1 LIILP
6 AVSGISDF
14 DRAKGVLFSGSELQV
29 PIPALTVGD
38 TKTAASR
45 PHPLV
50 EASTSNRGGSAMK
63 RRDFLKVTG
72 VGLAAGIVASP
83 AIAQSA
89 PEVKWRLT
97 ASWPKSLDTLYGGC
111 EYFCKRVAEITD
123 NRFQIQSF
131 AAGELVP
138 GLQVL
143 DAVSNGT
150 VEMGNTALYY
160 YWGKNPAFTF
170 GTALPFGLNTRQHI
184 SWLLFGGG
192 QDMINDLLREHNA
205 YGIPTG
211 STGAQMGGW
220 FRKEIKSTE
229 DFKGLKFRIG
239 GFAGTIIAK
248 VGGSPQQIAAGDI
261 YPALEKG
268 TIDAAE
274 WVGPYDDEKLGFV
287 KVAKY
292 YYYPGWWEGT
302 GQGHNVINLEKWNAL
317 PKPYQAALTAA
328 SHDTFTWVTGK
339 YDYVNPPALKRLV
352 GAGALL
358 RAFPQEV
365 MENCYGAATEIY
377 ADLSKSNPHFGK
389 MYPSLLAYRNES
401 LAWMQVA
408 ELSYDSFMMR
418 MRTRT

>member
-1 LIILP
+1 
-6 AVSGISDF
+6 
-14 DRAKGVLFSGSELQV
+14 
-29 PIPALTVGD
+29 
-38 TKTAASR
+38 
-45 PHPLV
+45 
-50 EASTSNRGGSAMK
+50 MK
-63 RRDFLKVTG
+63 RREFLKVG
-72 VGLAAGIVASP
+72 GIGLAASTVAAP

-89 PEVKWRLT
+89 PEVKWRLA
-97 ASWPKSLDTLYGGC
+97 ASWPKALDTLYGGC
-111 EYFCKRVAEITD
+111 EYFCKRVAEVTD

-131 AAGELVP
+131 AAGEIVP

-170 GTALPFGLNTRQHI
+170 GTALPFGLDTRQHI
-184 SWLLFGGG
+184 SWLLWGDG
-192 QDMINDLLREHNA
+192 QTMINSLLKEFNCTSV
-205 YGIPTG
+205 PTG

-220 FRKEIKSTE
+220 FRKEIKTME
-229 DFKGLKFRIG
+229 DLKGLKFR
-239 GFAGTIIAK
+239 
-248 VGGSPQQIAAGDI
+248 VGGVPQQIAGGDI

-317 PKPYQAALTAA
+317 PKAYQAAIETA
-328 SHDTFTWVTGK
+328 SYDTFVWVTGK
-339 YDYVNPPALKRLV
+339 YDYVNPPALKRLLV
-352 GAGALL
+352 AGAIL
-358 RAFPQEV
+358 RPFPQEV
-365 MENCYGAATEIY
+365 LEACYSAANEIY
-377 ADLSKSNPHFGK
+377 ADLSKTNPHFNK
-389 MYPSLLAYRNES
+389 LYSSLSAFRNES
-401 LAWMQVA
+401 LAWHQVA

-418 MRTRT
+418 MRTRS

>member
-1 LIILP
+1 
-6 AVSGISDF
+6 
-14 DRAKGVLFSGSELQV
+14 
-29 PIPALTVGD
+29 
-38 TKTAASR
+38 
-45 PHPLV
+45 
-50 EASTSNRGGSAMK
+50 MK
-63 RRDFLKVTG
+63 RREFLKAGG
-72 VGLAAGIVASP
+72 VGLAASAVAAP
-83 AIAQSA
+83 AIAQSM

-131 AAGELVP
+131 AAGEIVP

-184 SWLLFGGG
+184 SWLLFGDG
-192 QDMINDLLREHNA
+192 QNMLNDLLGEYNCH
-205 YGIPTG
+205 GIPTG

-220 FRKEIKSTE
+220 FRKEIKSME
-229 DFKGLKFRIG
+229 DLKGLKFRVG

-248 VGGSPQQIAAGDI
+248 VGGAPQQIAAGDI

-268 TIDAAE
+268 AIDAAE

-302 GQGHNVINLEKWNAL
+302 GQGHNIINKAKWNAL
-317 PKPYQAALTAA
+317 PKHYQAAIDTA
-328 SHDTFTWVTGK
+328 SRDSYTWVTGK

-352 GAGALL
+352 VAGAIL
-358 RAFPQEV
+358 RPFPQEV
-365 MENCYGAATEIY
+365 LEGCYSAANEIY
-377 ADLSKSNPHFGK
+377 ADLSKTNAHFGK
-389 MYPSLLAYRNES
+389 MYSSLTAYRNES
-401 LAWMQVA
+401 LVWMQVA
-408 ELSYDSFMMR
+408 ELSFDSFMMR